1 MSRGLFA
8 ALFAAAFTLT
18 MTADAKAVLITSNGD
33 FDLVSDEDGTAPISD
48 IKIISGVGA
57 TGRIYTNQ
65 TSGAPFSLG
74 AGIRTVSAYL
84 VGGAT
89 DGIQHTSV
97 EFADGDKLVLLT
109 VIQGSITSVAGGDVT
124 ATFTAGRTFAI
135 KIATGAFDSR
145 NPETFD
151 DGTIVAE
158 FVLKGKEAVVSGDP
172 LGADV
177 TFADFQTN
185 QSSVN
190 SLATQQTQG
199 VFLFRE
205 DSQPGQDPGDDLL
218 SNVDQSVIPPGLIFH
233 SESLISDIDQTLLF
247 TDLEAYE
254 LGANPGGLGAGDLAV
269 LNAFAAAAGLLDLGG
284 AGTAFATGLGGAATT
299 DFNPQFPPPLGDGP
313 TGDFFA
319 TLGADNY
326 VAIQAIVPEP
336 GSMTLLGLGAAL
348 CSGFGLRRR
357 RKNVK
362 EVVA

>member
-33 FDLVSDEDGTAPISD
+33 FDLVSAEDAASPISD
-48 IKIISGVGA
+48 IKILSGVGA

-65 TSGAPFSLG
+65 TSGAPFALG

-89 DGIQHTSV
+89 DGIQHTAV
-97 EFADGDKLVLLT
+97 QFANGDRLVIIT
-109 VIQGSITSVAGGDVT
+109 AIAGSITSVAGGDVT
-124 ATFTAGRTFAI
+124 ATFTAGRAFAVRY
-135 KIATGAFDSR
+135 AVGAFDSR
-145 NPETFD
+145 NPESWGS
-151 DGTIVAE
+151 GTIVAE
-158 FVLKGKEAVVSGDP
+158 FALKPQEAVVSGDP

-177 TFADFQTN
+177 NFAPFQTN

-205 DSQPGQDPGDDLL
+205 DSQPGQTPGDNLL
-218 SNVDQSVIPPGLIFH
+218 SNVDQSVIPPGLLFID
-233 SESLISDIDQTLLF
+233 ESLIADIDQTLLF
-247 TDLEAYE
+247 TDLEAFE
-254 LGANPGGLGAGDLAV
+254 LGVNPGGLNAADLFILNLIASLAG
-269 LNAFAAAAGLLDLGG
+269 FADLGG
-284 AGTAFATGLGGAATT
+284 AGTGFATGLGGGVT
-299 DFNPQFPPPLGDGP
+299 DFNPQFPPPDLDGP

-319 TLGADNY
+319 TLGVDNY
-326 VAIQAIVPEP
+326 VAVQAQTPEP
-336 GSMTLLGLGAAL
+336 GTMTLLGIGAAM
-348 CSGFGLRRR
+348 CGGFGWRRR
-357 RKNVK
+357 QKNAK